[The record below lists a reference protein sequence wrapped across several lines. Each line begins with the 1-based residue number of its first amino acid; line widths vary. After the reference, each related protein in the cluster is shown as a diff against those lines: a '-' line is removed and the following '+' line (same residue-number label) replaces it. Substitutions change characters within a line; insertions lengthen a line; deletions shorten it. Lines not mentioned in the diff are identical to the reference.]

1 MFWSDPK
8 IEPKRSHRFVVPL
21 PIYVPPKKLT
31 EAGSPATQ
39 EKSIKDLIKNSSAN
53 LLAGEYGK
61 NNIFDFFA
69 ISCTKPNI
77 STEVNKVTPG
87 GATSHPIVREDQATV
102 YEFSPVKIEILDT
115 YSHDIASTLTAYLY
129 AYGNINAVQV
139 DKKAGITYPGK
150 LIKFSNGTHDEFHI
164 YEALA
169 GMPPNHGPP
178 PRDGSFPAGNFGRKR
193 LRGKS
198 AKARKWILYN
208 PHISKID
215 FGTYSYGADDLSKVT
230 IEIVYDNFDYE
241 FALHDFY
248 PGPPASQTQLTN
260 RQIRQRERASRRAS
274 RGREFRGETGRLQ
287 EQAFRER
294 SRTRQREEAPFPR
307 PAPPPNLRNIS
318 DPEVR

>member
-8 IEPKRSHRFVVPL
+8 IEPKRSHRFIVPL
-21 PIYVPPKKLT
+21 PIYVPPKRLT
-31 EAGSPATQ
+31 KGASAATQ
-39 EKSIKDLIKNSSAN
+39 DKSIKDLIKNSSAN
-53 LLAGEYGK
+53 LLAGEYGE

-102 YEFSPVKIEILDT
+102 YEFAPVKIEILDT

-169 GMPPNHGPP
+169 GDPPNWA
-178 PRDGSFPAGNFGRKR
+178 PAGRAAALRRGRGSPQQITR
-193 LRGKS
+193 ATQVSR
-198 AKARKWILYN
+198 ARKWILYN

-230 IEIVYDNFDYE
+230 LEIVYDNFDYE

-307 PAPPPNLRNIS
+307 PAPPPNLRDIS
-318 DPEVR
+318 RD